1 MSSPC
6 TRVERPAGRHDLVFV
21 TPDGWD
27 AMLSGRGDLA
37 ADPLVAMWSSQGWP
51 TIRRRAMPDE
61 PRGVALGLPLPPS
74 AGKKRLSF
82 LLEDK
87 DVAAVTR
94 PPSLDAA
101 REAAAPAWRPTLDC
115 LGELAARHSVEA
127 RVFGSLAWQAL
138 TGLCYVT
145 DNSDLDLL
153 LEVHPD
159 ADLDRLTAE
168 IAAIDAGAPMRLDG
182 ELMRGDGSAVNWRE
196 LHAGADQVLE
206 KSIEGVSLIAREH
219 FVLRKMVS

>member
-6 TRVERPAGRHDLVFV
+6 RCVERPAGRHDLVFIS
-21 TPDGWD
+21 PGRWD

-37 ADPLVAMWSSQGWP
+37 ADPLVAMWSSRGWP

-74 AGKKRLSF
+74 AGKKRISF
-82 LLEDK
+82 LLADE

-101 REAAAPAWRPTLDC
+101 RESAPPAWSATLDR
-115 LGELAARHSVEA
+115 LAELAARHSVEA

-138 TGLCYVT
+138 TGLAYVT
-145 DNSDLDLL
+145 ERSDLDLL
-153 LEVHPD
+153 LDVRPD
-159 ADLDRLTAE
+159 TDLDRLTGE
-168 IAAIDAGAPMRLDG
+168 VAAIEAGAPMRLDG
-182 ELMRGDGSAVNWRE
+182 ELVRDDGTAVNWRE
-196 LHAGADQVLE
+196 LHAGADQVLA
-206 KSIEGVSLIAREH
+206 KRIEGVSLIARKH
-219 FVLRKMVS
+219 FVLRRIAS